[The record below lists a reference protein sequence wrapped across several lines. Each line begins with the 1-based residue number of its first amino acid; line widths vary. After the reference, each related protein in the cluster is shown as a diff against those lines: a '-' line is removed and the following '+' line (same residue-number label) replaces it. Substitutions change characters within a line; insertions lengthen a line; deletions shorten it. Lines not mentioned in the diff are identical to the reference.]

1 MCGDG
6 EEACEEAYVEMGGG
20 ICGWGGG
27 MRRDGE
33 EAYVEM
39 GGGICGWGEEYMR
52 WGGSDVT
59 CILNIPHIMQGV

>member
-27 MRRDGE
+27 MHRDGE

-39 GGGICGWGEEYMR
+39 GGGICGWG
-52 WGGSDVT
+52 GG
-59 CILNIPHIMQGV
+59 IHEMGRK